1 VVASADG
8 IEQYA
13 LVTNSRFDHL
23 LDPQTY
29 RDDDERVRI
38 AAATTVRK
46 WISERIWN
54 RLWNIGRA
62 YELHRL
68 SLLDGSSESVTLH
81 PVQAANLLD
90 EFEFVAALAH
100 DDRALTA
107 EVATLSPLIVV
118 ASRSTTAEALT
129 IERPYARICRSV
141 HVSFSAGEVLM
152 VTRRGASRSRR
163 IGQLLQL

>member
-1 VVASADG
+1 VVAFAVG
-8 IEQYA
+8 IGQYA

-29 RDDDERVRI
+29 RDDERVRI
-38 AAATTVRK
+38 AAGNDGEEV

-68 SLLDGSSESVTLH
+68 SLLDGSSESVTLN

-100 DDRALTA
+100 DDNALTA

-129 IERPYARICRSV
+129 IERP
-141 HVSFSAGEVLM
+141 
-152 VTRRGASRSRR
+152 
-163 IGQLLQL
+163 